1 MTGTSAGSNRVITG
15 GVGRGPGVRDVQ
27 SLPFALVMRRRLIM
41 HLVWM
46 LNLLFTERGNSVIA
60 AKKSCQ
66 RGAEH
71 RTS

>member
-15 GVGRGPGVRDVQ
+15 GVAGSGGPDVQ